1 MLVLTRKS
9 EESIRIGANIV
20 ITVLECSSGHVKLG
34 IKAPLEVPVHREEVY
49 KLIQTENRAA
59 VRQLPDLKPGM
70 LENLLKGKK

>member
-49 KLIQTENRAA
+49 KLIQAENRAA
-59 VRQLPDLKPGM
+59 VVSKDLKPEILGNLMKGM
-70 LENLLKGKK
+70 K